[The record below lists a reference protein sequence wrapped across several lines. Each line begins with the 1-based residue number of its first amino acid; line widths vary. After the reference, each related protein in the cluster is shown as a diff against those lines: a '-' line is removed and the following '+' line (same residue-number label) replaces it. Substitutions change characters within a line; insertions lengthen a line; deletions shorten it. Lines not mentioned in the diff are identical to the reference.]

1 MNKKVTI
8 IDYGVGNILSIQNA
22 IRFNGF
28 DPIITSNPE
37 LIEKSSHIILPGVGA
52 FPAAMEKLKKLNLI
66 DPIQS
71 FKKKGKFILGIC
83 LGMQLLFSRSDESKS
98 DTKGLNIL
106 EGSVSKIEIDKY
118 NGIYVPHVGWN
129 SIYESENNDTSLINV
144 NDSKDFYFVNS
155 YHVLPEDRKI
165 IKYYFRHG
173 KEYAA
178 IIRKENIIATQFHP
192 EKSKNGLIIL
202 NNFCNLK

>member
-1 MNKKVTI
+1 MKKACVV
-8 IDYGVGNILSIQNA
+8 DYGINNISSVCKALKNINQDYTVISEADKILN
-22 IRFNGF
+22 F
-28 DPIITSNPE
+28 DN
-37 LIEKSSHIILPGVGA
+37 IILPGVGS
-52 FPAAMEKLKKLNLI
+52 FDSGMNSMNKKGFDEYLKKAASN
-66 DPIQS
+66 
-71 FKKKGKFILGIC
+71 GKFILGIC
-83 LGMQLLFSRSDESKS
+83 LGMQLLFSKSEESIS

-106 EGSVSKIEIDKY
+106 EGSVSKIEIDKH

-129 SIYESENNDTSLINV
+129 SIYESENNDISLINI

-155 YHVLPEDRKI
+155 YHVVPEDRKI

>member
-1 MNKKVTI
+1 MKKACVV
-8 IDYGVGNILSIQNA
+8 DYGVNNI
-22 IRFNGF
+22 
-28 DPIITSNPE
+28 
-37 LIEKSSHIILPGVGA
+37 SSVCKALKNINQDYTVISEADKILNFENIILPGVGS
-52 FPAAMEKLKKLNLI
+52 FDSGMNSMNKKGFDEYLRKAASN
-66 DPIQS
+66 
-71 FKKKGKFILGIC
+71 GKFILGIC
-83 LGMQLLFSRSDESKS
+83 LGMQLLFSKSDESKS

-106 EGSVSKIEIDKY
+106 EGSVSKIEIDKH
-118 NGIYVPHVGWN
+118 NRIYVPHVGWN
-129 SIYESENNDTSLINV
+129 SIYESENNDISLINI

-202 NNFCNLK
+202 NHFCNLK

>member
-1 MNKKVTI
+1 MIGIV
-8 IDYGVGNILSIQNA
+8 DYGLGNVGAFLTCLSNLNINAEAASDPHSLSK
-22 IRFNGF
+22 F
-28 DPIITSNPE
+28 
-37 LIEKSSHIILPGVGA
+37 SHLILPGVGS
-52 FPAAMEKLKKLNLI
+52 FDSGMNSMNNKGFDEYLRKAASI
-66 DPIQS
+66 
-71 FKKKGKFILGIC
+71 GKFILGIC

>member
-1 MNKKVTI
+1 MKKACV
-8 IDYGVGNILSIQNA
+8 IDYGINNISSVCKALKNINQDYTVISEADKILN
-22 IRFNGF
+22 F
-28 DPIITSNPE
+28 DN
-37 LIEKSSHIILPGVGA
+37 IILPGVGS
-52 FPAAMEKLKKLNLI
+52 FDSGMNSMNKKGFDEYLRKAASN
-66 DPIQS
+66 
-71 FKKKGKFILGIC
+71 GKFILGIC
-83 LGMQLLFSRSDESKS
+83 LGMQLLFSKSEESIS

-106 EGSVSKIEIDKY
+106 EGSVSKIEIDKH

-129 SIYESENNDTSLINV
+129 SIYESENNDISLINI

-155 YHVLPEDRKI
+155 YHVVPEDRKI

>member
-1 MNKKVTI
+1 MKKACVV
-8 IDYGVGNILSIQNA
+8 DYGINNISSVCKALKNINQDYTVISEADKILN
-22 IRFNGF
+22 F
-28 DPIITSNPE
+28 DN
-37 LIEKSSHIILPGVGA
+37 IILPGVGS
-52 FPAAMEKLKKLNLI
+52 FDSGMNSMNKKGFDEYLRKAASN
-66 DPIQS
+66 
-71 FKKKGKFILGIC
+71 GKFILGIC
-83 LGMQLLFSRSDESKS
+83 LGMQLLFSKSEESIS

-106 EGSVSKIEIDKY
+106 EGSVSKIEIDKH

-129 SIYESENNDTSLINV
+129 SIYESENNDISLINI

-155 YHVLPEDRKI
+155 YHVVPEDRKI